1 MNTRDFKTRTI
12 FETRPA
18 PYKRDRW
25 VVGLDIGYSGIKGY
39 ATNKVFCFPAYA
51 RKVPNNQVVLKD
63 AEKTDIRYRDET
75 GTWIIGECFYF
86 LCLYKYTF

>member
-51 RKVPNNQVVLKD
+51 RKVPNNQPSRIKRCR
-63 AEKTDIRYRDET
+63 KNGHTISGRNRDLDNR
-75 GTWIIGECFYF
+75 GMF
-86 LCLYKYTF
+86 LFSLSL